1 MSTDHNHLDSD
12 QLLQA
17 VVGKVDLPKPLR
29 AHLKSCPHCRQEVD
43 RLGSR
48 FGAIGRMARELS
60 PDALGRVRLPET
72 HQRFFFGRR
81 VGLRPALG
89 MVVAMVLLMM
99 IALYRPMGNRPMKM
113 PVIETAELNPEA
125 EARLFAEIQALLHNP
140 LPDDYQQLS
149 GDIGFEDQGDPT
161 DFIVP
166 EVEAETE
173 EDLSWNTSAKGIAS

>member
-17 VVGKVDLPKPLR
+17 VVGTGDLPKPLR
-29 AHLKSCPHCRQEVD
+29 LHLKNCPHCSQEVD
-43 RLGSR
+43 RMAAR
-48 FGAIGRMARELS
+48 FGDIGRMARELS
-60 PDALGRVRLPET
+60 PDALGRVRLPDT
-72 HQRFFFGRR
+72 QRRFFLGRR

-89 MVVAMVLLMM
+89 MVVALVLLMM
-99 IALYRPMGNRPMKM
+99 IALYRPLGNRPMKM

-125 EARLFAEIQALLHNP
+125 EAQLFAEIQALLHNP

-149 GDIGFEDQGDPT
+149 GDDGIEDQGDPT

-166 EVEAETE
+166 EVEAETG
-173 EDLSWNTSAKGIAS
+173 EDLSWNASAKGIA